1 MNGKSN
7 KNRIREIYRYAS
19 SAAALVI
26 TGSFALYAMVAGEG
40 PNITVVPE
48 EPETVQTDI
57 IPDEILPPA
66 ASYSDLFF
74 NNETAGVAD
83 TYNEEE
89 TDSGIITGRVHIYED
104 DLTEDDTEE
113 TDTVTAQAEI
123 IPEET
128 MPLEDI
134 PAEEMTAGAE
144 ARKLEYL
151 PEEEI
156 ITTDETY
163 DDPEDAYTNN
173 SYDGYD
179 YSDDGEAKGA
189 LVSAANASDN
199 DDEDEYDVLAVD
211 AGAADMSDEPDYDT
225 DYDTYDEYDYDLPD
239 DDYDTYEYEAS
250 ISEEEDAE
258 PADYS
263 EDTDEDGSSESY
275 WTREPEPE
283 PEPVAPQINQIS
295 NLSIPSSVQ
304 FDSNGLPVNYI
315 NVFRGKSTAY
325 TADPG
330 ALTASGREVFQGYVA
345 VDPDKIPYGTALFIV
360 ADDGIVY
367 GYAIAADTGTF
378 VETGDALIDL
388 FMDDYD
394 DCISWGAR
402 QVTVYVLG

>member
-1 MNGKSN
+1 MGGKSN
-7 KNRIREIYRYAS
+7 KQRIRTIYKYAS
-19 SAAALVI
+19 SAAALII
-26 TGSFALYAMVAGEG
+26 TGSFALYAVPEGEG
-40 PNITVVPE
+40 PAVSQVPE
-48 EPETVQTDI
+48 APEAVQTDI

-74 NNETAGVAD
+74 NNETAGVDTAD
-83 TYNEEE
+83 TYDEIVN
-89 TDSGIITGRVHIYED
+89 GRVHIYED
-104 DLTEDDTEE
+104 ELTEDDTEE
-113 TDTVTAQAEI
+113 TEAVTAQAETV
-123 IPEET
+123 PEET

-151 PEEEI
+151 PEEE
-156 ITTDETY
+156 TSATDETY

-179 YSDDGEAKGA
+179 YSDDGEAEGA

-199 DDEDEYDVLAVD
+199 DDEGEYNVLAVD
-211 AGAADMSDEPDYDT
+211 AGAADMSDEP

-250 ISEEEDAE
+250 ISEEDDVE

-263 EDTDEDGSSESY
+263 EDAYEDNDSESY

-283 PEPVAPQINQIS
+283 PAAPQINQIS

-315 NVFRGKSTAY
+315 NVLRGKSTAY
-325 TADPG
+325 TANPG

-345 VDPDKIPYGTALFIV
+345 VDPNKIPYGTALFIV
-360 ADDGIVY
+360 ADDGSVY

-378 VETGDALIDL
+378 AETGDALIDL